1 MKSFDT
7 FAAASA
13 FAKELAASH
22 GTSASVI
29 RSDEQW
35 IVRLSDSGEDSLTP
49 PDSRIERT
57 DDQPD
62 RPYDFPVT
70 PKQWRELES
79 IREMRRLID
88 PKALPFRLH
97 HAVSRLDSRD
107 RLTVQK
113 FGEILIA
120 LRQGRILPVNE
131 EQEHF
136 VATFKD
142 GGKTRDGVERSWLK
156 FLREV
161 EYSEALYFSGKDE
174 AQYRSRLRAIAR
186 KGHKEAIEL
195 LTSLGS
201 WDPNPPPDKGHQ
213 PDIKPIDYSKLGGRQ
228 MPGSYGSG
236 GS

>member
-22 GTSASVI
+22 GTSAAVI

-35 IVRLSDSGEDSLTP
+35 VVHLSDSGDGTLPSP
-49 PDSRIERT
+49 RIEST
-57 DDQPD
+57 GDQPD
-62 RPYDFPVT
+62 QPYQFPISQ
-70 PKQWRELES
+70 KQWRELES
-79 IREMRRLID
+79 IREMSRLID
-88 PKALPFRLH
+88 SKAPPFRLH
-97 HAVSRLDSRD
+97 HAVSRLDPID

-113 FGEILIA
+113 FGEFLIA
-120 LRQGRILPVNE
+120 LRQGKILPANE

-136 VATFKD
+136 VATFKN

-195 LTSLGS
+195 LKSLGS
-201 WDPNPPPDKGHQ
+201 WDPNPPPDKGHR
-213 PDIKPIDYSKLGGRQ
+213 PDIKPIDYSKLGGRL